1 MIFIRFEDTPLAA
14 KIIDVICLDSR
25 AFLLWTSSYTNSS
38 DDIFEEKLQY
48 KRYEDKLFELSDN
61 QNWNRTNNH
70 CQLTQITGL
79 EHNSEYVFRVLTS
92 NKYGSVYSN
101 NRTCVTGAQE
111 NQGKICFLYHFLMLL
126 YEPFLILC
134 KVTYEMTL
142 FEYFRFA

>member
-1 MIFIRFEDTPLAA
+1 MIFIRFEDTLLAA

-48 KRYEDKLFELSDN
+48 KRYEDNLFQLCDN

-101 NRTCVTGAQE
+101 NGTCVTVAQQ
-111 NQGKICFLYHFLMLL
+111 NQGKICFFLS
-126 YEPFLILC
+126 
-134 KVTYEMTL
+134 L
-142 FEYFRFA
+142 FNCYYMYVFDSL